1 MAIITLTSDLG
12 LSDYYV
18 AAVKGA
24 ILKQLPQ
31 AQIID
36 VSHEIQKF
44 NIVQGAFIVS
54 QAYKNFPE
62 GTVHIVSVKPEINSD
77 TDHIVMEYD
86 GHFFVGADNGLF
98 SLIIQSPPTRVITLS
113 LNDPD
118 GLTFPTKSVFVTA
131 ACHIARGG
139 KIELLGPNHGAIRE
153 FTRLVP
159 RTNDD
164 MISCSVQHIDSYGNL
179 ITNISR
185 QAFYQSCRNRAFE
198 ITFRKRNYTVKKIGT
213 TYGEV
218 PDGEI
223 QAVFGESG
231 FLEISLQNLSA
242 TKLLG
247 MHIGDMVTIEFFS

>member
-24 ILKQLPQ
+24 IFKQLPQ

-36 VSHEIQKF
+36 ISNQIQKF
-44 NIVQGAFIVS
+44 NIVEGAFVLS
-54 QAYKNFPE
+54 QAYKNFPD
-62 GTVHIVSVKPEINSD
+62 GTIHIVSIKPEVNAN
-77 TDHIVMEYD
+77 TDHVVMEYD

-98 SLIIQSPPTRVITLS
+98 SLIIQAPPTRVVTLS
-113 LNDPD
+113 LNDPE

-131 ACHIARGG
+131 ACHLARGG
-139 KIELLGPNHGAIRE
+139 KMELLGPNHGHIRE

-159 RTNDD
+159 RTNEDL
-164 MISCSVQHIDSYGNL
+164 ISGNVQHIDSYGNI
-179 ITNISR
+179 ITNITR
-185 QAFYQSCRNRAFE
+185 QTFHQTGRNRAFE
-198 ITFRKRNYTVKKIGT
+198 ISFRRRNYSIKRISS

-218 PDGEI
+218 PDGEL
-223 QAVFGESG
+223 QALFGESG
-231 FLEISLQNLSA
+231 FLEISLHNLSA

-247 MHIGDMVTIEFFS
+247 MHLGDVVTIEFFS